1 MGDLGW
7 YDDVDAPRGGA
18 ALRILASIR
27 SACRMSNLLPG
38 LLILVGWLAFI
49 GWTGAGSDGW
59 QARVCADLGGQA
71 RSCGAIQ
78 SEGSVIVAD
87 TRSAS

>member
-7 YDDVDAPRGGA
+7 HEDVDAPRDGSS
-18 ALRILASIR
+18 LRFSAFVR
-27 SACRMSNLLPG
+27 SACRVSNLLPG

-59 QARVCADLGGQA
+59 QARICSDLCEHAQIGRA
-71 RSCGAIQ
+71 H
-78 SEGSVIVAD
+78 V
-87 TRSAS
+87 

>member
-1 MGDLGW
+1 MGNLDW
-7 YDDVDAPRGGA
+7 HDDVDAPRDA
-18 ALRILASIR
+18 SFLRFSEFVR
-27 SACRMSNLLPG
+27 SACRVSNLLPG

-59 QARVCADLGGQA
+59 QARICSDLGEHAQ
-71 RSCGAIQ
+71 SCGSIQ
-78 SEGSVIVAD
+78 PVGAGIVAD

>member
-7 YDDVDAPRGGA
+7 YDDVDAPRDGISQ
-18 ALRILASIR
+18 RIVASAR

-59 QARVCADLGGQA
+59 QARVCAHLGGHA
-71 RSCGAIQ
+71 YSCGSINAQ
-78 SEGSVIVAD
+78 GVGIVAN
-87 TRSAS
+87 TGAAS